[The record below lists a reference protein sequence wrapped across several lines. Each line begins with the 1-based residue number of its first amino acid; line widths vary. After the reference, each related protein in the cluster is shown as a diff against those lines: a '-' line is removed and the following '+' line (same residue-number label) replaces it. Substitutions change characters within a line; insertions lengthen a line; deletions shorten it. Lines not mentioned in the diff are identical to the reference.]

1 MIFTSVCPTVYTV
14 CRVVEEEWHPSEK
27 TATDDSIL
35 EWDEISLLLCAYGI
49 IRVDGPVAKFK
60 EENKIPQFCSLL
72 VLSTVY

>member
-35 EWDEISLLLCAYGI
+35 EWDEIRYFAHI
-49 IRVDGPVAKFK
+49 NRVD
-60 EENKIPQFCSLL
+60 NMIPQ
-72 VLSTVY
+72 VLIH